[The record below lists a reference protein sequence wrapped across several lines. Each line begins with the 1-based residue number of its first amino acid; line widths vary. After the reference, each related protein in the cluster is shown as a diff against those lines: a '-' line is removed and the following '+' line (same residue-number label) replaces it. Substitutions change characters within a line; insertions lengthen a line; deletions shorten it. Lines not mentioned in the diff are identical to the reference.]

1 MASPNAVIAEI
12 LRMLRRFMMFSFGLE
27 MDYKHDSDGRLMD
40 GLLVIADAAAQVA
53 YPGNEAYLG
62 NQWCGRARLWKHV
75 AAWLGDLTFRL
86 LCRGI
91 DFLTNLLTCRRV
103 LEDSLV
109 GAYGDR
115 NWTGNLL
122 SIPDS
127 EAERIQI
134 AVPKPALPLVEH
146 SQCQVSVRLHG
157 GSRLQE
163 HGLGFIGCAEL
174 ALCESHWCERNDC
187 DRRRSGY
194 ECTDHAFFLPV
205 RTSRTRKR
213 D

>member
-1 MASPNAVIAEI
+1 
-12 LRMLRRFMMFSFGLE
+12 
-27 MDYKHDSDGRLMD
+27 MD

-75 AAWLGDLTFRL
+75 AACLGDLTFRP

-91 DFLTNLLTCRRV
+91 DFLTNLLTRGRV
-103 LEDSLV
+103 LEGSLV

-134 AVPKPALPLVEH
+134 AVPKPSLPLVEH
-146 SQCQVSVRLHG
+146 SQRQVSVRLHG
-157 GSRLQE
+157 GSRLQ
-163 HGLGFIGCAEL
+163 
-174 ALCESHWCERNDC
+174 
-187 DRRRSGY
+187 
-194 ECTDHAFFLPV
+194 
-205 RTSRTRKR
+205 
-213 D
+213 